1 MIVNYFTKN
10 KRNYIFVGLQKNLK
24 HSFMNNEWLVLFFL
38 VGAIFVGA
46 VLILSGIIAPRS
58 FNPQKFE
65 PYECGIPTQGVTWL
79 QFNVGYYLFAILFLV
94 FDVETVFVFPWAVV
108 MKEVGIA
115 AFIEIVVFFLILGL
129 GLLYAWKKHALIWE

>member
-1 MIVNYFTKN
+1 
-10 KRNYIFVGLQKNLK
+10 
-24 HSFMNNEWLVLFFL
+24 MNSDWLILFFL
-38 VGAIFVGA
+38 VGAIFVGL
-46 VLILSGIIAPRS
+46 VLIFSGYVAPKS
-58 FNPQKFE
+58 TNPVKFD

-94 FDVETVFVFPWAVV
+94 FDVETVLVFPWAVV

-115 AFIEIVVFFLILGL
+115 AFIEIVIFFFILGL